1 MHSRHSLIAILVAA
15 ALAAGSSAVLANTG
29 QVTHLSGTLSV
40 KKTDGSVRILSPR
53 SQIAAGDTVTT
64 EKDTYANIRFADGGN
79 MTIKPSTSIKIEQL
93 SYDPSKPQT
102 DSFAATLIAGGLRMI
117 TGLLGQRSRDKFKMG
132 TSTATIGIRGTTFNV
147 DDCATT
153 AAGCGDLPPG
163 VYVGV
168 TDGSVEVSNPAG
180 NMVIGVGQYS
190 IVPRN
195 QAPRPT
201 ANPGLAFTPPAAFA
215 GPGAVGG
222 RASECII
229 RR

>member
-53 SQIAAGDTVTT
+53 SQIAAGDTITT
-64 EKDTYANIRFADGGN
+64 ERDTYANIRFADGAN

-102 DSFAATLIAGGLRMI
+102 DSFAATLLAGGLRMI
-117 TGLLGQRSRDKFKMG
+117 TGLLGQRSRDKFRMG

-153 AAGCGDLPPG
+153 AAGPDADHHLPAWVGDFDTT
-163 VYVGV
+163 VGHPQCRRP
-168 TDGSVEVSNPAG
+168 EAG
-180 NMVIGVGQYS
+180 RQYS
-190 IVPRN
+190 VVPRY

-201 ANPGLAFTPPAAFA
+201 ANPGFPFKPPTAFA
-215 GPGAVGG
+215 GPGEVVPEIQ
-222 RASECII
+222 RA
-229 RR
+229 R

>member
-1 MHSRHSLIAILVAA
+1 
-15 ALAAGSSAVLANTG
+15 
-29 QVTHLSGTLSV
+29 
-40 KKTDGSVRILSPR
+40 
-53 SQIAAGDTVTT
+53 
-64 EKDTYANIRFADGGN
+64 
-79 MTIKPSTSIKIEQL
+79 
-93 SYDPSKPQT
+93 
-102 DSFAATLIAGGLRMI
+102 
-117 TGLLGQRSRDKFKMG
+117 
-132 TSTATIGIRGTTFNV
+132 
-147 DDCATT
+147 
-153 AAGCGDLPPG
+153 
-163 VYVGV
+163 VGV

>member
-1 MHSRHSLIAILVAA
+1 MQSRHSLIAILVTA
-15 ALAAGSSAVLANTG
+15 ALAAGSSAALANTG

-40 KKTDGSVRILSPR
+40 KKADGSVRILSPR
-53 SQIAAGDTVTT
+53 SEVAAGDTITT
-64 EKDTYANIRFADGGN
+64 EKDTYANIRFADGAN
-79 MTIKPSTSIKIEQL
+79 MTIKPATSIKIEQL
-93 SYDPSKPQT
+93 SYDPSKPLG
-102 DSFAATLIAGGLRMI
+102 DSFAATLLAGGLRMI

-168 TDGSVEVSNPAG
+168 TDGSVEVTNPEG
-180 NMVIGVGQYS
+180 RMVIGAGQYS

-201 ANPGLAFTPPAAFA
+201 ANPGLVFTPPSAFS

>member
-1 MHSRHSLIAILVAA
+1 MQSKHTLIAIVAA
-15 ALAAGSSAVLANTG
+15 AALVAGPSVALASNG

-40 KKTDGSVRILSPR
+40 KKPDGSVRILSQR
-53 SQIAAGDTVTT
+53 SEVTAGDTVTT
-64 EKDTYANIRFADGGN
+64 ERDTYANIRFADGAN
-79 MTIKPSTSIKIEQL
+79 MTIKPNTSIKIEQL
-93 SYDPSKPQT
+93 SYDPSKPQG
-102 DSFAATLIAGGLRMI
+102 DSFAATLLAGGLRMI

-147 DDCATT
+147 DDCS
-153 AAGCGDLPPG
+153 AGGPACGDLPPG

-168 TDGSVEVSNPAG
+168 SDGSVEVANEAG
-180 NMVIGVGQYS
+180 RLVVGVGQYS
-190 IVPRN
+190 VVARN

-201 ANPGLAFTPPAAFA
+201 ANPGLAFTPPAAFSA
-215 GPGAVGG
+215 PGATGP

>member
-1 MHSRHSLIAILVAA
+1 MQSRHSLIAIVVAA
-15 ALAAGSSAVLANTG
+15 ALAAGSFAALANSG

-40 KKTDGSVRILSPR
+40 KKADGSVRILSPR
-53 SQIAAGDTVTT
+53 SEITAGDTVTT
-64 EKDTYANIRFADGGN
+64 ERDTFANIRFADGAN
-79 MTIKPSTSIKIEQL
+79 MTIKPQTSIKIEQL

-102 DSFAATLIAGGLRMI
+102 DSFAATLLAGGLRMI
-117 TGLLGQRSRDKFKMG
+117 TGLLGQRSRDKFRMG

-168 TDGSVEVSNPAG
+168 TDGSVEVANESG
-180 NMVIGVGQYS
+180 RSVIGAGQYS

-201 ANPGLAFTPPAAFA
+201 ANPGLAFSPPAAFS

>member
-1 MHSRHSLIAILVAA
+1 MQSRYSLIAIAVAA
-15 ALAAGSSAVLANTG
+15 ALAVGSNAALASTG

-53 SQIAAGDTVTT
+53 SEIKAGDTITT
-64 EKDTYANIRFADGGN
+64 EKDTYANIRFADGAN
-79 MTIKPSTSIKIEQL
+79 MTIKPNTSIVIEQL
-93 SYDPSKPQT
+93 SYDPSKPAE
-102 DSFAATLIAGGLRMI
+102 DSFAAKLVSGGLRMI

-147 DDCATT
+147 DDCSAGGP
-153 AAGCGDLPPG
+153 GCGDLPPG

-168 TDGSVEVSNPAG
+168 SDGNVEVANESG
-180 NMVIGVGQYS
+180 RTVIGAGQYS

-201 ANPGLAFTPPAAFA
+201 ANPGLVFTPPAAFA
-215 GPGAVGG
+215 APGAVGG